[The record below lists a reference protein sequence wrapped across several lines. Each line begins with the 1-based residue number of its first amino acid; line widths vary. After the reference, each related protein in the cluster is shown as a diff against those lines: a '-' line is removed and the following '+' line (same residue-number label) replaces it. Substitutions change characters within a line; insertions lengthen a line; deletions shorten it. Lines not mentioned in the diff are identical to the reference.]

1 MGASWPTPAHRTPV
15 EPPVPAVDGL
25 PQELRQPAV
34 GQCAPLG
41 LAVPAVDDLVGLEG
55 DTPQGLATAGARLSG
70 AIVHGEAESE
80 LGLRQAARPGA
91 LVLPGGAEH
100 TAPGGD
106 PVVRRPPVRG
116 STSRPCAGSRARAPG
131 SPSRRRSRSAPR
143 CPGAECA
150 WPVPRCRAGRPG

>member
-41 LAVPAVDDLVGLEG
+41 LAEPAVDDLVGLEG
-55 DTPQGLATAGARLSG
+55 DTPQGLATAGARLYG

-80 LGLRQAARPGA
+80 LGLRQTARPGA
-91 LVLPGGAEH
+91 LVLQGGVEH
-100 TAPGGD
+100 RVHGGD
-106 PVVRRPPVRG
+106 QVGPLVGGERAQGGERRDPRRVADVVGVAPVSYTHLTLPTKRIV
-116 STSRPCAGSRARAPG
+116 
-131 SPSRRRSRSAPR
+131 
-143 CPGAECA
+143 
-150 WPVPRCRAGRPG
+150 